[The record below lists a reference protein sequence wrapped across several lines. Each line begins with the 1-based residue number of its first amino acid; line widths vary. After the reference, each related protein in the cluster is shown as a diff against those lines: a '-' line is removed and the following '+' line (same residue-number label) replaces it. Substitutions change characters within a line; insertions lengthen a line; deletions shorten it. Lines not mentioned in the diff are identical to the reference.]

1 MSGAT
6 AIADTIANT
15 GEWMWASARSIEK
28 GEPFLVYAYA
38 ARPNR
43 KWLFDMHLEEPGE
56 APSFG
61 WDTPHIY
68 VPMSKIFA
76 EVYAECKQLLGFS
89 GSPLGEF

>member
-1 MSGAT
+1 MSGAA

-28 GEPFLVYAYA
+28 GDPLLVYAYA

-43 KWLFDMHLEEPGE
+43 KWLFDMHLAKPGE
-56 APSFG
+56 PPSFG
-61 WDTPHIY
+61 YEVPHIY

-76 EVYAECKQLLGFS
+76 EVYGECKRLPGITKDLKV
-89 GSPLGEF
+89 